1 MIRFKQK
8 CFVAVTA
15 LAAAAPLC
23 RSESGV
29 SLAVFNGTEDPLV
42 TCNGGQI
49 TVFRRQIGEVLS
61 TEETVRIWRRKNRCS
76 PDARIVELPDLK

>member
-1 MIRFKQK
+1 LIRFKQK
-8 CFVAVTA
+8 YFVAVTV

-29 SLAVFNGTEDPLV
+29 RLAVFNGTEDPLV
-42 TCNGGQI
+42 PYNRGQI
-49 TVFRRQIGEVLS
+49 TVFRRQRGEVLS

-76 PDARIVELPDLK
+76 PDARMAELPDLK

>member
-1 MIRFKQK
+1 M
-8 CFVAVTA
+8 AVTA

-29 SLAVFNGTEDPLV
+29 SIAVFNGTEDPLV
-42 TCNGGQI
+42 PYNGGQI
-49 TVFRRQIGEVLS
+49 TVFRRQRAEVLS

-76 PDARIVELPDLK
+76 PDARIVELPDPK